1 MLLVMLLGLVLI
13 AVSATYTVRHPRV
26 KDEPFS
32 SRRKFYLVLSVIG
45 GACVLIYVLYIFS
58 TYPSP

>member
-13 AVSATYTVRHPRV
+13 MVSATYAVRHPKA

-32 SRRKFYLVLSVIG
+32 AQRKFYFILSVIG
-45 GACVLIYVLYIFS
+45 GACVLIYALSEFMAE
-58 TYPSP
+58 